1 MYIPSWSPRVR
12 WLQGRVNQ
20 PATIVLL
27 LLSCAGLAFSRQA
40 QSDNE
45 LLREAAQSIQQ
56 REFGTA
62 AELLRKVL
70 TSDPESSPAYNLLG
84 ICQAQ
89 TGQYE
94 GARKFFEKA
103 IELDPNF
110 ATARVNLGN
119 LLLGMHENAAAL

>member
-1 MYIPSWSPRVR
+1 MVEDPIEVWRETGDSCPYRSAPLAREMRIRPS
-12 WLQGRVNQ
+12 
-20 PATIVLL
+20 
-27 LLSCAGLAFSRQA
+27 CH
-40 QSDNE
+40 E

-119 LLLGMHENAAAL
+119 LLLGM